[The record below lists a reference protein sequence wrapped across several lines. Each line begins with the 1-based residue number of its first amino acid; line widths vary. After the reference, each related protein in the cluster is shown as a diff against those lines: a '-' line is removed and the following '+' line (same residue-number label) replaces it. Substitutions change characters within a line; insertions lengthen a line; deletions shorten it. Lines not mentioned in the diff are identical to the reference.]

1 MIQYSYGI
9 EVKYMMKLIESDRY
23 ELKYNYMITDNGEVY
38 SPIYKRFLKPSSD
51 RYGYDQVWLACKD
64 KRRKFLVHRLVMENF
79 SPIENCHNWQVNHID
94 GDKQNNKLS
103 NLEWST
109 AKENTDHAIAIG
121 LRKPKDQ
128 LGSKNHMAKLSEEK
142 VIEICKL
149 LQTKKY
155 TNKQIANM
163 FNVSESC
170 IEGIRERRNWKHIT
184 KDIIF

>member
-79 SPIENCHNWQVNHID
+79 SPIE
-94 GDKQNNKLS
+94 
-103 NLEWST
+103 
-109 AKENTDHAIAIG
+109 
-121 LRKPKDQ
+121 
-128 LGSKNHMAKLSEEK
+128 
-142 VIEICKL
+142 ICKL

-163 FNVSESC
+163 FNIFESC

>member
-1 MIQYSYGI
+1 
-9 EVKYMMKLIESDRY
+9 
-23 ELKYNYMITDNGEVY
+23 
-38 SPIYKRFLKPSSD
+38 
-51 RYGYDQVWLACKD
+51 
-64 KRRKFLVHRLVMENF
+64 
-79 SPIENCHNWQVNHID
+79 
-94 GDKQNNKLS
+94 
-103 NLEWST
+103 
-109 AKENTDHAIAIG
+109 
-121 LRKPKDQ
+121 
-128 LGSKNHMAKLSEEK
+128 MAKLSEEK